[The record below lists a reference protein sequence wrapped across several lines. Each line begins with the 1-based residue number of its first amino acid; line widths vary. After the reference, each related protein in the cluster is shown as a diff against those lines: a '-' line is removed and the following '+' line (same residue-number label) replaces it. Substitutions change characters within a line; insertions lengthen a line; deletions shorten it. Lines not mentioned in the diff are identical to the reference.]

1 MHIKNINNNKQP
13 RFFVM
18 CFPHLGSLDNWLPI
32 VYKMSSLLIEKK
44 LTLIIPDANTVR
56 SFHKDNSVVS
66 ISNNLFD
73 SVLLHAYDDVWI
85 EHKLVFDAMKW
96 HKNNRIFLRLFNILN
111 RVIKRRLFYYFFNWI
126 ILLLKNMLY
135 AKELKINIQDLGRYV
150 SNVDIMFYDIH
161 TECNQNYMVLDMLKL
176 FKNNKK
182 YSLPHQLDLLT
193 FEGRH
198 PKLFNIANKNNIKIF
213 MYAEFQNKFY
223 NARYGIDEN
232 KMHIVGIPRH
242 DRGWIKIIQKEGG
255 RLPKNFNDDNTIV
268 VLSLQVSNAGLSF
281 EQKTK
286 AIENIKKIFIDKLN
300 MKVAIKLHPTESK
313 EKIFLSRNN
322 KIYEDILGLDNYG
335 ITWIYSNLHVF
346 SLAKNKR
353 LAISLGT
360 AVSFDMVSMNT
371 PCIEY
376 VDSSAISNNME
387 KYERKLSQIVNYGF
401 IEGVS
406 NYKQLYNYVDNWI
419 VSNNQAQTI
428 STNVYKKYFPK
439 FDDVL
444 TRITTEILN

>member
-1 MHIKNINNNKQP
+1 M
-13 RFFVM
+13 
-18 CFPHLGSLDNWLPI
+18 
-32 VYKMSSLLIEKK
+32 
-44 LTLIIPDANTVR
+44 
-56 SFHKDNSVVS
+56 
-66 ISNNLFD
+66 
-73 SVLLHAYDDVWI
+73 
-85 EHKLVFDAMKW
+85 
-96 HKNNRIFLRLFNILN
+96 
-111 RVIKRRLFYYFFNWI
+111 
-126 ILLLKNMLY
+126 
-135 AKELKINIQDLGRYV
+135 
-150 SNVDIMFYDIH
+150 
-161 TECNQNYMVLDMLKL
+161 
-176 FKNNKK
+176 
-182 YSLPHQLDLLT
+182 
-193 FEGRH
+193 
-198 PKLFNIANKNNIKIF
+198 
-213 MYAEFQNKFY
+213 
-223 NARYGIDEN
+223 
-232 KMHIVGIPRH
+232 
-242 DRGWIKIIQKEGG
+242 
-255 RLPKNFNDDNTIV
+255 PKNFNDDNTIV